1 MHRIRWWA
9 LLIVMLPVLLQGT
22 VISLEF
28 RRWIPVWASYP
39 DPGYQYLLSG
49 VVLIQ
54 GGTPLHNDHPGTSIQ
69 WIIGVMEW
77 LLHQVSGESS
87 LTQDVVNRPEF
98 YSQWVGAGLAIL
110 YLVSLAF
117 VALRLFTFFGL
128 LPSLA
133 FQLVMLWGLPLF
145 SVARF
150 KLMPESLVL
159 SCGLLVLGLLAP
171 VLSRRQTQLGTKSVM
186 LLGVISA
193 IGLTSKIIFIPVLLV
208 ILTLSSRRNLAVFV
222 PTLFGATALILIPV
236 FSRFDYMRTWF
247 WNIFANPGRQGQ
259 ALDSWDAGRQWLDSL
274 ANVSGFVRWYA
285 LGILVIGV
293 AVAIGLLAGDK
304 SENVRRWRPVLA
316 VALGLAATL
325 ALGVKPIEVR
335 DWLLT
340 IPLLATLAAIAMA
353 FLLAGKSW
361 AYRGLSLLLLLTLMF
376 GAAHGVVQAQY
387 FTDAQR
393 NQARDLQ
400 VSTEA
405 LARDT
410 RFPSMA
416 LGYNVWTE
424 ATALVFALPWMN
436 GDVSTEVADRFPQA
450 RYYNPWTREIHD
462 AQGGSIPEACQV
474 IRERQLESGLAVV
487 VHSPGHLGNPMIGDR
502 VDFAQFSARV
512 ALIRAVEGL
521 HIFDL
526 DEVECE

>member
-1 MHRIRWWA
+1 MSLA
-9 LLIVMLPVLLQGT
+9 LLLLPVSTQFV
-22 VISLEF
+22 VIIHEF
-28 RRWIPVWASYP
+28 RNWIPVWASYP

-49 VVLIQ
+49 VVVID
-54 GGTPLHNDHPGTSIQ
+54 GGTPLHNDHPGTSVQ
-69 WIIGVMEW
+69 WIIGITEW
-77 LLHQVSGESS
+77 LLHQVSGVGS
-87 LTQDVVNRPEF
+87 LTENVVARPEY
-98 YSQWVGAGLAIL
+98 YSQWVGAGLALL
-110 YLVSLAF
+110 YLSSLIFIAW
-117 VALRLFTFFGL
+117 RLLTTFGL

-150 KLMPESLVL
+150 KLMPETIALT
-159 SCGLLVLGLLAP
+159 CAILVLGVLAP
-171 VLSRRQTQLGTKSVM
+171 VMSGKRTPLSVAAVISLGI
-186 LLGVISA
+186 ISA
-193 IGLTSKIIFIPVLLV
+193 IGLTAKILFVPVLFV
-208 ILTLSSRRNLAVFV
+208 IFVLSSRRNLLVFV
-222 PTLFGATALILIPV
+222 PTLIGATVLILVPIR
-236 FSRFDYMRTWF
+236 SRLDYMRTWF
-247 WNIFANPGRQGQ
+247 WNIFTNPGRQGQ
-259 ALDSWDAGRQWLDSL
+259 PLDSWDAGRQWLDSL
-274 ANVSGFVRWYA
+274 SNVSGFVRWYA
-285 LGILVIGV
+285 LGLIVIGV
-293 AVAIGLLAGDK
+293 TVAIGFLAGDK

-436 GDVSTEVADRFPQA
+436 GEVSTEVADRFPQA
-450 RYYNPWTREIHD
+450 HYYNPWTRDIHD
-462 AQGGSIPEACQV
+462 AQGGSIPEACKV